1 LHHAPHHLGD
11 NAVGVFFWWCTDRLD
26 GRKFDQ
32 STLPFRF

>member
-1 LHHAPHHLGD
+1 
-11 NAVGVFFWWCTDRLD
+11 VFFWWCTDRLD